1 MGKMTRRMIVV
12 GVPTAL
18 VLAIACAWNVTR
30 SLHGIEQARAG
41 GIVLRQTTE
50 QRPTTEPVFPVADD
64 DADDGQTIRAA
75 VIGGMVETGFWQALA
90 ERYRQETGV
99 RVRILAAGPKTSLE
113 QAFKSKA
120 TVDLIT
126 MHACDTIVNLVA
138 DGYCR
143 DPQPWMRNDLVIVG
157 PREDPAGI
165 AGMSDAAAALAKI
178 AATHSPFVVHS
189 SLGAQE
195 VLRSILELNEIHLD
209 ESRLTILFLDNQR
222 NVLHVAAQRK
232 AYTLVGR
239 IPFRTGKLANE
250 GLRIM
255 VQGDPRLRRPYMV
268 AVTDPV
274 KLPGARFELASRFAH
289 YLRRPDTQAWIA
301 DFGKGK
307 LDDNA
312 MFFPVEVPAKQ

>member
-1 MGKMTRRMIVV
+1 MRTIGWIVAASV
-12 GVPTAL
+12 LGI
-18 VLAIACAWNVTR
+18 LAIAIVETR
-30 SLHGIEQARAG
+30 SAMRSLRGIEQARIETAAPPHL
-41 GIVLRQTTE
+41 GI
-50 QRPTTEPVFPVADD
+50 RPATTEPAFVIPDD
-64 DADDGQTIRAA
+64 KDDNDRTIRAA

-90 ERYRQETGV
+90 QRYQAETGV
-99 RVRILAAGPKTSLE
+99 RLRILAAGPKVSLE

-120 TVDLIT
+120 TVDVIT

-143 DPQPWMRNDLVIVG
+143 DPQPWMRNDLLIVG
-157 PREDPAGI
+157 PPEDPAGI

-222 NVLHVAAQRK
+222 NVLHMAAQLK

-239 IPFRTGKLANE
+239 IPFRNGKLANE
-250 GLRIM
+250 GLRVM
-255 VQGDPRLRRPYMV
+255 VQGDPRLRRPYVV
-268 AVTDPV
+268 AVTDPI
-274 KLPGARFELASRFAH
+274 KLPGARYELASKFAH

-301 DFGKGK
+301 EYGKGK
-307 LDDNA
+307 LDAEA
-312 MFFPVEVPAKQ
+312 MFFPVTVPAE